1 MKQNMHAVLVL
12 NFNPEFMDS
21 VLEEKKSIEGSFFC
35 VSDREGTIV
44 AHTDQKKNGSK
55 EQLPWLTKIT
65 KNNGSMIL
73 EYQGEKV
80 LICYAVSEITDWVV
94 VNVIPL
100 NSLLNT
106 EINHSDLDGVVPFGN
121 VFFENILAEDYKTG

>member
-44 AHTDQKKNGSK
+44 AHTDHNNYVSLDH
-55 EQLPWLTKIT
+55 LPLLT
-65 KNNGSMIL
+65 
-73 EYQGEKV
+73 
-80 LICYAVSEITDWVV
+80 
-94 VNVIPL
+94 
-100 NSLLNT
+100 
-106 EINHSDLDGVVPFGN
+106 
-121 VFFENILAEDYKTG
+121 